1 MKRLLLLLTVAFI
14 TATVVINAKGE
25 VGAHIDFVK
34 KTHDFG
40 TIDEKG
46 GPVRCEFEF
55 TNTGDA
61 PLAIISAT
69 ASCGCTRPI
78 FPKEPVKPGKTGVV
92 KVTFLPDGHPGEFSK
107 DVKLRTNAKGQK
119 RVTLKIT
126 GVVVPA
132 GKKKK

>member
-1 MKRLLLLLTVAFI
+1 MTAAFI
-14 TATVVINAKGE
+14 AAAVAVNAKDEGA
-25 VGAHIDFVK
+25 AHIEFVK
-34 KTHDFG
+34 KSHDFG
-40 TIDEKG
+40 NIDEKG

-69 ASCGCTRPI
+69 ASCGCTRPVY
-78 FPKEPVKPGKTGVV
+78 PKEPVKPGKKGVV

-119 RVTLKIT
+119 RVTLKIN
-126 GVVVPA
+126 GVVIPA
-132 GKKKK
+132 KKKK